1 MNLQE
6 LKDLA
11 QHQQISHV
19 NFVESGCSPLVIEL
33 SYEEQDHSKKALLKS
48 DQGAVLSFR
57 NIAQA
62 YDICRK
68 AGIHSAHLVQ
78 VIPHDE
84 ACAGEFVSYDQQ
96 SIPLKF

>member
-6 LKDLA
+6 FKDLA
-11 QHQQISHV
+11 QHQQISQV

-33 SYEEQDHSKKALLKS
+33 NYEDHNHSKKALLKS
-48 DQGAVLSFR
+48 DQGTVLSFK
-57 NIAQA
+57 NISQA
-62 YDICRK
+62 YDLCRE

-84 ACAGEFVSYDQQ
+84 ACAGEFVSYNQQ